1 MENSNQ
7 DAANTFYTF
16 KTIASYM
23 NCFDPNDTNQLASF
37 QSGSKIKIII
47 AIPGFATCNLATK
60 DAFYKKP
67 SAELMNYYS
76 NQIKTLGDLDFD
88 PTDTALANYSIE
100 NNIIYLDD
108 LAPCPDSSI
117 STPSLES
124 PLDIQTSAMMGR
136 GCPVE
141 CWASKYSLLGL
152 FAQIQSRAA
161 SKDPDEK
168 WIFSI
173 SWGTMSLCSLLKREM
188 EIYKIDLGQD
198 CDNINLG
205 APSSCSSPCALTNQ
219 AYINACEMILE
230 DLTTNHNCIFFVS
243 SGDTGPTSSTAEG
256 QLINYAVDYP
266 TSSKYVISAG
276 GINYG
281 EVAPSGQ
288 STAVTSLVQSISKS
302 AIGIATAMSA
312 DERSNSVPISTI
324 GGIIEPLAVTGG
336 GFSGYNSNDTIDIKA
351 RASQVPFLNDYQI
364 STTFPEGY
372 TNSLPW
378 NSSSPQR
385 GIPDI
390 SACMSNAII
399 AGWARSMKASTNPY
413 NLLDMTKSDNSTEED
428 AFAMYN
434 GDGTSLSSPLLAGF
448 FAVLLS
454 YQDLPKGVLL
464 NDFLYAHPDCFDKP
478 QTVGANTYSTIN
490 GFTSTTESKTWDP
503 CVGLGTP
510 NFLKLYNALKA
521 S

>member
-1 MENSNQ
+1 
-7 DAANTFYTF
+7 
-16 KTIASYM
+16 
-23 NCFDPNDTNQLASF
+23 
-37 QSGSKIKIII
+37 
-47 AIPGFATCNLATK
+47 
-60 DAFYKKP
+60 
-67 SAELMNYYS
+67 
-76 NQIKTLGDLDFD
+76 
-88 PTDTALANYSIE
+88 
-100 NNIIYLDD
+100 
-108 LAPCPDSSI
+108 
-117 STPSLES
+117 
-124 PLDIQTSAMMGR
+124 
-136 GCPVE
+136 
-141 CWASKYSLLGL
+141 
-152 FAQIQSRAA
+152 
-161 SKDPDEK
+161 
-168 WIFSI
+168 
-173 SWGTMSLCSLLKREM
+173 
-188 EIYKIDLGQD
+188 
-198 CDNINLG
+198 
-205 APSSCSSPCALTNQ
+205 
-219 AYINACEMILE
+219 
-230 DLTTNHNCIFFVS
+230 
-243 SGDTGPTSSTAEG
+243 
-256 QLINYAVDYP
+256 
-266 TSSKYVISAG
+266 
-276 GINYG
+276 
-281 EVAPSGQ
+281 
-288 STAVTSLVQSISKS
+288 
-302 AIGIATAMSA
+302 MSA